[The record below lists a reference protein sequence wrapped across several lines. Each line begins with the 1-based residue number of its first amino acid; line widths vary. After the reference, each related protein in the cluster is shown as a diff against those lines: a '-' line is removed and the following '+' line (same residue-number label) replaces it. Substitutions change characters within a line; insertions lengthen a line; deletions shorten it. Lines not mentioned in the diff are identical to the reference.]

1 MYHLPLYYV
10 QLRCLNIYRSKK
22 QNGGEFPRLFFWL
35 DLGLST
41 SPGMRL
47 ATLILY
53 DDITK
58 IHPIQI
64 KYLICFVNIIN
75 KCYVNII
82 KVSV

>member
-41 SPGMRL
+41 SPEMRL
-47 ATLILY
+47 ATLIASYNIFQLTLPL
-53 DDITK
+53 IFFF
-58 IHPIQI
+58 
-64 KYLICFVNIIN
+64 YLKKHHNPRLSFLQYPLV
-75 KCYVNII
+75 
-82 KVSV
+82 